1 LDETAALTT
10 WGGNG
15 VWSSH
20 SLLVTFH
27 NETWGGEK
35 FFQLLARLT
44 RNPTL
49 HIDLIELFYYCLALG
64 FEGRY
69 RVLERGN
76 AQLAEIKQRL
86 RKLIRSGRGTYEHAL
101 SPRAAAGPRKDATGR
116 FGWLPLWMW
125 FVLASLIAM
134 FVFVGLWMA
143 IDERGDNTVE
153 AIEAVQLP
161 RTVFN
166 VPTVAPKVADLLA
179 ALIKSGAID
188 VQDLEDRSIVTLH
201 GDGLFDSGSVTV
213 KASYLPVL
221 ASIAQVLN
229 RFSGDIVINGYT
241 DNQPVHTKAFPSNV
255 ALSQARADAVK
266 QQLIEAGLAA
276 NRSIVTTG
284 RGDADPLA
292 SNSTPQGRARNRRVD
307 ILLFPA
313 GSGTTGF
320 DNFDN

>member
-1 LDETAALTT
+1 MTESDSADGDVGVISTASGWYGEPQTPSGGTLLLAIANPLLDMVVQMRASTTILPEQLRTYLVGEIRRFQERAARALIPQETIVAARYCLCTVLDETAALTT

-101 SPRAAAGPRKDATGR
+101 
-116 FGWLPLWMW
+116 
-125 FVLASLIAM
+125 
-134 FVFVGLWMA
+134 
-143 IDERGDNTVE
+143 
-153 AIEAVQLP
+153 
-161 RTVFN
+161 
-166 VPTVAPKVADLLA
+166 
-179 ALIKSGAID
+179 
-188 VQDLEDRSIVTLH
+188 
-201 GDGLFDSGSVTV
+201 
-213 KASYLPVL
+213 
-221 ASIAQVLN
+221 
-229 RFSGDIVINGYT
+229 
-241 DNQPVHTKAFPSNV
+241 
-255 ALSQARADAVK
+255 
-266 QQLIEAGLAA
+266 
-276 NRSIVTTG
+276 
-284 RGDADPLA
+284 
-292 SNSTPQGRARNRRVD
+292 
-307 ILLFPA
+307 
-313 GSGTTGF
+313 
-320 DNFDN
+320 